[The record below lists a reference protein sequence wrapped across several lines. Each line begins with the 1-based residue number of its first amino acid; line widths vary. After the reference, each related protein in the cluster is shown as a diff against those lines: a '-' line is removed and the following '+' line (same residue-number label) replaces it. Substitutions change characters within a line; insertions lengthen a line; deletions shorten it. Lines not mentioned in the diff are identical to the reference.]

1 MHLGALNPKIQK
13 QKKIK
18 IFRTLDFFP
27 HVFHYEFDVMVFLNF
42 WGALN
47 REKNIKVKGGW
58 NDDENAKKRLIS
70 YFFP

>member
-47 REKNIKVKGGW
+47 REKNIKVKGG
-58 NDDENAKKRLIS
+58 
-70 YFFP
+70 